1 MSQSVGAL
9 ATAQSF
15 EILGAVMAIKQQ
27 NQQAQMA
34 NILLQSAMQTVEQ
47 TSAASPVGNIG
58 QNINISV

>member
-1 MSQSVGAL
+1 MSQSVAAL
-9 ATAQSF
+9 ANAQSF
-15 EILGAVMAIKQQ
+15 EILGAVMAKKQQ

>member
-15 EILGAVMAIKQQ
+15 EILGAVMAKKQQ

>member
-1 MSQSVGAL
+1 MSQSVAAL
-9 ATAQSF
+9 ANAQSF
-15 EILGAVMAIKQQ
+15 EILGAVMVKKQQ

>member
-15 EILGAVMAIKQQ
+15 EVLGAVMAKKQQ

-58 QNINISV
+58 QNINISF